1 MRNQNKLL
9 LVACVVLWG
18 MNGCTLDYP
27 VEVGDKCFEGDTLTD
42 KDGTLTDKRLNKI
55 YTKQGVITCA
65 WNEAKKMFE
74 AICEEDVEDCE
85 SYQYYCDKSFCPKD
99 YQCVT
104 DSRIQNEVYYECDNY
119 NCQVVGLAE
128 RSCVN
133 TETGCAFWEHYESS
147 QVDTTRCRVLPD
159 NKGYCCLNDDHHCGD
174 ETNACSARKGV
185 VKSACRYNGYAPKCM
200 DIMCD
205 EYYTQTEED
214 RFKCKPMTNCKANEH
229 LSENEQHEV
238 ICEANDTQNC
248 GSRGYAC
255 SEKVPGWQSGRCDI
269 EECDDPDKTECN
281 ASCVVVDCKDGY
293 IKTEDG
299 RCEAEFFCS
308 SDKHI
313 YGEQCELNDD
323 YHCGEHDNKCNAI
336 TESCDVNHGVCICK
350 KGYMKYKDLCI
361 KELSDECGV
370 DNYITTIF
378 DQKLVRAYCI
388 DSDEA
393 FNTLLEEADKG
404 NVWPEDNYDRAYALM
419 TDIDLGTKNGW
430 KSIGNNKQKFSGVFM
445 GNGHTITGNL
455 ICESSCSLFGDVVD
469 SDILNLN
476 LNIYVRSNNSI
487 GSYVLANVVMNSR
500 INNVH
505 AVGVYGKLYQGG
517 LVNGLTNS
525 MLWGCSFEGDISVE
539 DVGGDIGG
547 LAVYAYN
554 SQIESC
560 RVISSIN
567 GGDMSGGLIGYGEK
581 NIIKNSN
588 FSGDLLDG
596 NYVGGIIG
604 WTSQL
609 TIVES
614 GVYGNLKGADVGGL
628 IGHSNQKD
636 DVIIKSSYFSGNID
650 SSGVAGG
657 FVGAV
662 VDATLSIEN
671 SIATG
676 KIDNSKQAYQIGSY
690 FGYGSSSVVNILAS
704 CSIMDLFNSLG
715 GFYVGSG
722 TIAIPYGGYAAGVMS
737 NVQNKFDFSAKS
749 GWYCN
754 NLFRYY
760 SDMNINDSYCS
771 KLMYFTSGTESY
783 PYYMDGARGK
793 KVFDQLPKDRW
804 EERTCEIT
812 SGPANGVPTKYKLPI
827 PKSLP
832 ALRFCE

>member
-74 AICEEDVEDCE
+74 AICEENVEDCE

-104 DSRIQNEVYYECDNY
+104 DSRVQDMVYYECEN
-119 NCQVVGLAE
+119 NHCQAVGLAE

-147 QVDTTRCRVLPD
+147 QVDATRCRMLKD
-159 NKGYCCLNDDHHCGD
+159 NKGCCCLNDDHHCGN
-174 ETNACSARKGV
+174 ETTACSARKGV
-185 VKSACRYNGYAPKCM
+185 VKSACRYDGYAPKCM

-205 EYYTQTEED
+205 EYYIQTEEN

-238 ICEANDTQNC
+238 ICEANDTHNC

-269 EECDDPDKTECN
+269 EDCDDPDKTECN

-419 TDIDLGTKNGW
+419 TDIQLGERKNWVPHRAQTIRYIEGNHHSVSGTLYCDQNCSLFDSFVGTEQQNGKLRNIAFGFGINGHNDCSILAQSIDYFNIENVSINSEIMTNPVGNIGSVAVMLDHSQLDNVSYYGMTSSSGAIVGGIVAIAQNSKFNDVVVGGYSVFIAGHRSVGGVVGDAVKNVQINRALVTKASVYGY
-430 KSIGNNKQKFSGVFM
+430 SEEETDGTGGVIGLVESVAEVDGSCFSGTLM
-445 GNGHTITGNL
+445 GNGN
-455 ICESSCSLFGDVVD
+455 
-469 SDILNLN
+469 
-476 LNIYVRSNNSI
+476 
-487 GSYVLANVVMNSR
+487 
-500 INNVH
+500 
-505 AVGVYGKLYQGG
+505 
-517 LVNGLTNS
+517 
-525 MLWGCSFEGDISVE
+525 
-539 DVGGDIGG
+539 
-547 LAVYAYN
+547 
-554 SQIESC
+554 
-560 RVISSIN
+560 
-567 GGDMSGGLIGYGEK
+567 
-581 NIIKNSN
+581 
-588 FSGDLLDG
+588 
-596 NYVGGIIG
+596 VGGIIG
-604 WTSQL
+604 YAVECDRRTS
-609 TIVES
+609 ISNS
-614 GVYGNLKGADVGGL
+614 GVFGTIYGTTSSTTPSKKSSIGGL
-628 IGHSNQKD
+628 FGKGVTEISTSFNAADLRDAVIGAQIGYVSSKLFMIDTAYSTGKFYNVNSRSDDTFLVSNVNAKLVLNWSHQSSQYDSNYQNYIQYNANNEAYYSNEKIAEALNRAD
-636 DVIIKSSYFSGNID
+636 KAGKFSKPDVWKSSWCR
-650 SSGVAGG
+650 
-657 FVGAV
+657 
-662 VDATLSIEN
+662 LS
-671 SIATG
+671 
-676 KIDNSKQAYQIGSY
+676 
-690 FGYGSSSVVNILAS
+690 
-704 CSIMDLFNSLG
+704 
-715 GFYVGSG
+715 
-722 TIAIPYGGYAAGVMS
+722 
-737 NVQNKFDFSAKS
+737 
-749 GWYCN
+749 
-754 NLFRYY
+754 
-760 SDMNINDSYCS
+760 
-771 KLMYFTSGTESY
+771 
-783 PYYMDGARGK
+783 
-793 KVFDQLPKDRW
+793 
-804 EERTCEIT
+804 
-812 SGPANGVPTKYKLPI
+812 SGPAQGTEQYYHIAVPVKMV
-827 PKSLP
+827 SVQN
-832 ALRFCE
+832 CNN